1 MEAII
6 LSGGLGTR
14 LRSVVSIVPKVMAPI
29 NSVPF
34 LQYTLEKLYSQGFE
48 RVILAT
54 GYKKE
59 YIKNYFGNQY
69 KGMELCYSEETI
81 PLGTG
86 GAIKKALKM
95 ANDNDV
101 IIMNGDIYTDMDFN
115 ELMRCHKQSNQ
126 SVTISLME
134 MEKFDMF
141 GSVTLSAGYIT
152 SFNEKKYV
160 DLGYMNVGCY
170 VFSKNIL
177 NFFEENVNFSIEKDF
192 FNKYSGIIKMNPYFY
207 KGEFIDI
214 GIPENYEKAKKLI
227 KK

>member
-14 LRSVVSIVPKVMAPI
+14 LRSVVNTVSKVMAPI

-34 LQYTLEKLYSQGFE
+34 LQYNLEKLHSQGIN

-69 KGMELCYSEETI
+69 KGIQLCYSEEST

-95 ANDNDV
+95 ANDDDV
-101 IIMNGDIYTDMDFN
+101 IIMNGDIYTAINFN
-115 ELMRCHKQSNQ
+115 ELMASHKKSNYL
-126 SVTISLME
+126 VTISLME

-141 GSVTLSAGYIT
+141 GSVTLNNGYIT
-152 SFNEKKYV
+152 SFNEKNM
-160 DLGYMNVGCY
+160 L
-170 VFSKNIL
+170 IL
-177 NFFEENVNFSIEKDF
+177 VT
-192 FNKYSGIIKMNPYFY
+192 
-207 KGEFIDI
+207 
-214 GIPENYEKAKKLI
+214 
-227 KK
+227 